1 VTQPP
6 KPMSFPKLRPI
17 DVRPFE
23 EQGRPLL
30 LVRDP
35 LGLTDLSVVMPR
47 VLAPLLGLLDGSR
60 DAAALR
66 AALLVRGGLNVP
78 EDTIQQLIQHLDNAL
93 LLDNARY
100 KQARAEALRSFR
112 AAPFRPPALAGAGYP
127 ADASELKQVLDS
139 YLATA
144 NVTDSGGRETAP
156 VVGLISPHIDYQ
168 RGGPVY
174 AQVWAA
180 AADAVRAADLAI
192 VFGTDHNATHSG
204 LTLTHQSYATPYG
217 ILPTPRHIVDL
228 LAAAVG
234 EELAYAEEINHQRE
248 HSIELAVTWL
258 HHMRGGQPCQV
269 LPILCGTFQ
278 PFIEQRRS
286 PADDPVLSA
295 ALEVLRQLIADGRVV
310 VIAAAD
316 LAHIGPAFGDPF
328 PVDYVRYLRLEAADD
343 HLMQT
348 ILQGDAA
355 AFYHTIAR
363 EENQRNVCGVAP
375 IYMALQALGPGV
387 SGAMAGYDRCPADAQ
402 NTSFVS
408 ICGVLFRESRS
419 R

>member
-1 VTQPP
+1 
-6 KPMSFPKLRPI
+6 MSFPKLRPI

-23 EQGRPLL
+23 DQGRPLL

-35 LGLTDLSVVMPR
+35 LGLTDLSVIMPR
-47 VLAPLLGLLDGSR
+47 VLAPLLGLMDGSR

-78 EDTIQQLIQHLDNAL
+78 EETIQQLLEHLDNAL

-100 KQARAEALRSFR
+100 ERARAEALRSFR
-112 AAPFRPPALAGAGYP
+112 AAPFRPPALAGGGYP
-127 ADASELKQVLDS
+127 ADPNELRQLLDS
-139 YLATA
+139 YLAVA
-144 NVTDSGGRETAP
+144 NVADSNAREKAA
-156 VVGLISPHIDYQ
+156 VVGLVSPHIDYQ

-192 VFGTDHNATHSG
+192 VFGTDHNARHSG

-217 ILPTPRHIVDL
+217 VLPTPRQLVDL

-234 EELAYAEEINHQRE
+234 EELAYADEINHQRE

-258 HHMRGGQPCQV
+258 HHVRGGQPCHV

-286 PADDPVLSA
+286 PGDDPLLSA
-295 ALEVLRQLIADGRVV
+295 ALEVLRQLVADGRVV

-316 LAHIGPAFGDPF
+316 LAHVGPAFGDSF
-328 PVDYVRYLRLEAADD
+328 PIDYVRYLRLEAADD
-343 HLMQT
+343 QLMQT
-348 ILQGDAA
+348 VLQGDAE
-355 AFYHTIAR
+355 AFFQAIAR
-363 EENQRNVCGVAP
+363 EENRRNVCGVAP
-375 IYMALQALGPGV
+375 IYLALQSLGPGV
-387 SGAMAGYDRCPADAQ
+387 SGTMAGYDRCPADAQ

-408 ICGVLFRESRS
+408 ICGVLFREQSNR
-419 R
+419 